1 MLLIH
6 HSYVMKTQILN
17 NAHVLGQNN
26 MAANVLIL
34 YGMTRQGVY
43 SLMSL
48 LLFYFYIHPLDSVTA
63 ANLGQTHYT
72 VTVQVLPLVKCREHI
87 RALRSDAESLRPI
100 AAKKPFLRLCDNS
113 NSYSPLWVL
122 TFGILYT
129 LVPLATIELVKHW
142 STTQTPISAE
152 HQYGGHD
159 NVITFT

>member
-1 MLLIH
+1 
-6 HSYVMKTQILN
+6 
-17 NAHVLGQNN
+17 
-26 MAANVLIL
+26 MATAE
-34 YGMTRQGVY
+34 Y

-48 LLFYFYIHPLDSVTA
+48 LLFFFYIHPLDSVKA

-72 VTVQVLPLVKCREHI
+72 VHDCAGLPLVKCREHI
-87 RALRSDAESLRPI
+87 RALRSDSESLRPI
-100 AAKKPFLRLCDNS
+100 AARKPFLRHCDNS
-113 NSYSPLWVL
+113 NSYSTLWVL
-122 TFGILYT
+122 TLGILYN